1 MRTPQLTASVFA
13 MLTFNAVAA
22 EPQKLWEASGFKQP
36 ENRSSL
42 TELRGL
48 FMCRTS
54 TAMR

>member
-1 MRTPQLTASVFA
+1 MRTPQLTALVFA
-13 MLTFNAVAA
+13 MLTFSAVAA

-36 ENRSSL
+36 EWSSL